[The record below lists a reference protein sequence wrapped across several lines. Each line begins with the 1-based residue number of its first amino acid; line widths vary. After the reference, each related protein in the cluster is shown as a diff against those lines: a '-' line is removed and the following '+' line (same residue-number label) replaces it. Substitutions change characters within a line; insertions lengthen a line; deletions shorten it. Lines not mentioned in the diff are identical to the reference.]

1 MKVYR
6 YNAKQRSDR
15 KFNTTG
21 SEKNPNAVKFY
32 ARSLEAAKNYEAV
45 YDEDGEILY
54 KCELEVIE
62 LDDDIRL
69 FDMVKFYSTTQAYKV
84 FISNDI
90 EKQLSDYSSFLLK
103 AKTKKDKELWKN
115 AIDNLKNRERE
126 LIANLFANEF
136 QQLSDYEY
144 QNILLQELKAEGF
157 VGYFTT
163 NEVAIF

>member
-6 YNAKQRSDR
+6 YNTKKRSDR

-21 SEKNPNAVKFY
+21 REKNPNAVKFY
-32 ARSLEAAKNYEAV
+32 ARSLEAAKNYEVV
-45 YDEDGEILY
+45 YDKDGEILY

-69 FDMVKFYSTTQAYKV
+69 FDMGKYYPTTQVYTK
-84 FISNDI
+84 FISDDI
-90 EKQLSDYSSFLLK
+90 NNHLSDYSSLLLK
-103 AKTKKDKELWKN
+103 AKTKKDKKHWRN
-115 AIDNLKNRERE
+115 AIDNLKYRERE

-136 QQLSDYEY
+136 QQLSDFEY

-157 VGYFTT
+157 VGYFTN